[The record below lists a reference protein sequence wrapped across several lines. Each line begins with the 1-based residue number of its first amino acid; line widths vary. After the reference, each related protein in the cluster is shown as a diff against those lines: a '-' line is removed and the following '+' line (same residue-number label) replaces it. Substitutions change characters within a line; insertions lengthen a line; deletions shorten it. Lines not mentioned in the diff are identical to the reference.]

1 MKINMRHFAL
11 FAPLI
16 MLAVILS
23 GCSQKTA
30 PIKPAFDITSID
42 STVSPADDFYKFAT
56 NGFTKNNPIPD
67 DYSSWGTFEQLYEE
81 SYAILH
87 TILEDTKLKTG
98 SEKGSITQLVGDFYK
113 AGMDT
118 LKIESDG
125 ITPLNKELEMIDAIA
140 TKDDLIKTAAYLNT
154 VGMSP
159 FFSFYVGVDDKN
171 SGFYAA
177 NIWQGGYGLPDV
189 DYYRNDDERSVEVRT
204 KYVEHIAN
212 MFVLAGKSIEDSKT
226 IAEAIMSIETDLA
239 KAGNRRVDNRDP
251 NKVYNKTTISELGE
265 LAPDFDWD
273 LYFNSIGWSN
283 PDFVVVGQPN
293 SVKEVGKIV
302 GSYDLAQLKNYLTW
316 NVLQINAYLLGS
328 NFVNERFEFSGKF
341 LNGSKALSDRWKRV
355 LQNANGSIGD
365 ALGQL
370 YVKEAFPPEAKQ
382 RARKIVDN
390 LLVAMGESIRNLEW
404 MSEETKQ
411 MALKKLDGFGVK
423 IGYPDKWEDYSAL
436 DINDD
441 TYLRNV
447 LNANVLQH
455 EKDMK
460 KIGQPVEAYE
470 WSMVPQMV
478 NAYYS
483 PTRNEIV
490 FPAAILQPPFFNAD
504 ADDAINYGAMGAVI
518 GHEVTHGFDDSG
530 RQYDVY
536 GNINDWWT
544 KEDGDK
550 FTARADVLIKQF
562 DAFNPI
568 EDMHIDG
575 TMTLGENIG
584 DLGGLTVAFNALKK
598 TEEFKKGELIDG
610 FTPAQRFFLGWAQV
624 WKNNM
629 RDDYLKLLLK
639 IDVHS
644 PARYR
649 INGPFPNMPE
659 FVEAFGVKPGDGMW
673 IAPEDR
679 VKIW

>member
-1 MKINMRHFAL
+1 MKHFAL
-11 FAPLI
+11 FVSLI
-16 MLAVILS
+16 MVAVMVS
-23 GCSQKTA
+23 NCSDKQA
-30 PIKPAFDITSID
+30 PKKPAFDITNID
-42 STVSPADDFYKFAT
+42 STVSPANDFFKFAT
-56 NGFTKNNPIPD
+56 NGWAKNNPIPD
-67 DYSSWGTFEQLYEE
+67 EYSRWGTFEELYEE
-81 SYAILH
+81 SYAILN
-87 TILEDTKLKTG
+87 TILEETKKND
-98 SEKGSITQLVGDFYK
+98 SAEKGSETQLVRDFYI

-125 ITPLNKELEMIDAIA
+125 LTPLNKELEIIDAVA
-140 TKDDLIKTAAYLNT
+140 NRQDLIKAAAYLNT
-154 VGMSP
+154 VGHSP
-159 FFSFYVGVDDKN
+159 FFSFYIGVDDKN

-204 KYVEHIAN
+204 KYVEHITN
-212 MFVLAGKSIEDSKT
+212 MFVLSGKNEADSKVA
-226 IAEAIMSIETDLA
+226 AEAILDIETLLA

-251 NKVYNKTTISELGE
+251 NVVYNKTTANQLSK
-265 LAPDFDWD
+265 LAPDFDWN
-273 LYFNSIGWSN
+273 LFFNSIGWSN
-283 PDFVVVGQPN
+283 ADFVIVGQPK

-302 GSYDLAQLKNYLTW
+302 GSYDLDKLKDYLRW
-316 NVLQINAYLLGS
+316 NVLQNNAYLLSS

-341 LNGSKALSDRWKRV
+341 LNGSKSLSDRWKRV

-370 YVKEAFPPEAKQ
+370 YVKEAFPPEAKE

-404 MSEETKQ
+404 MGEETKQ
-411 MALKKLDGFGVK
+411 MALKKLEGFGVK

-436 DINDD
+436 DINKES
-441 TYLRNV
+441 YLRNV
-447 LNANVLQH
+447 LNASLLQH
-455 EKDMK
+455 EKDIK
-460 KIGQPVEAYE
+460 KIGRPVEAHE

-490 FPAAILQPPFFNAD
+490 FPAAILQPPFFNAN

-530 RQYDVY
+530 RQYDVE

-544 KEDGDK
+544 KEDSEK
-550 FTARADVLIKQF
+550 FSTRTDVLVKQF

-568 EDMHIDG
+568 DDMHLDG

-584 DLGGLTVAFNALKK
+584 DLGGLTVSFNAFKK
-598 TEEFKKGELIDG
+598 TEQYKGGKLIDG
-610 FTPAQRFFLGWAQV
+610 FTPAQRFFLAWTQV
-624 WKNNM
+624 WKSNM
-629 RDDYLKLLLK
+629 RDEYLKLVIK

-644 PARYR
+644 PAPYR

-659 FVEAFGVKPGDGMW
+659 FVEAFNIQPGDGMW
-673 IAPEDR
+673 IAPEER